1 MVVEG
6 SMNLF
11 FFATRN
17 QCKNRVENKDFG
29 FLFIFDEMAKKF
41 GKNIKKSNVQLAFN
55 PPSNPNFR
63 NLGPSDHYN
72 PWSLENN
79 PNWLN
84 RIRYI
89 SIFYQ
94 YQLHLINL
102 PRIYDLYPIFCR
114 MNIWKKAF
122 QEMCLRVLVSSS
134 CLYLARE
141 KRTLAFCWEGHKHKK
156 EVFGESEPR
165 FQC

>member
-1 MVVEG
+1 MQKSGWEQR
-6 SMNLF
+6 F
-11 FFATRN
+11 WIFIHFWRN
-17 QCKNRVENKDFG
+17 GKKIWQKYLKKQCSTC
-29 FLFIFDEMAKKF
+29 IH
-41 GKNIKKSNVQLAFN
+41 

-114 MNIWKKAF
+114 MNVWRKAF